1 EKENFILSV
10 TAKGYGKRTSSYEYR
25 TSKRGGQGVWNMKL
39 GKKNGTEVV
48 RSFCVEDGDQIMM
61 VTDGGQIIRMP
72 VDGIRFAGRQTQGV
86 TLFRVAED
94 EEVVSVAV
102 VRDDSED
109 EDTDENLAAATE
121 TEDGDTAA
129 TESEE
134 E

>member
-1 EKENFILSV
+1 
-10 TAKGYGKRTSSYEYR
+10 
-25 TSKRGGQGVWNMKL
+25 
-39 GKKNGTEVV
+39 
-48 RSFCVEDGDQIMM
+48 MM

-72 VDGIRFAGRQTQGV
+72 ITGIRFAGRQTQGV

-109 EDTDENLAAATE
+109 EDTEENLAAE
-121 TEDGDTAA
+121 TDETADDAAETVAEESDTDAGET